1 MAATNILIVKNN
13 LYLLNEE
20 IQVSSLR
27 FKART

>member
-20 IQVSSLR
+20 IQVYSLR

>member
-13 LYLLNEE
+13 LYLLNED
-20 IQVSSLR
+20 IQVCSLR